1 MNESWEEPKEDDGLT
16 LGPEESLQKEIE
28 KSKAL
33 KVDQLRLRDDI
44 EKLRLEKEDLAQKNQ
59 LLKERLAALGNST
72 SENQNPSL
80 PKMLIIALALGL
92 LTCLWIMMRN

>member
-1 MNESWEEPKEDDGLT
+1 
-16 LGPEESLQKEIE
+16 
-28 KSKAL
+28 
-33 KVDQLRLRDDI
+33 
-44 EKLRLEKEDLAQKNQ
+44 AQKNQ